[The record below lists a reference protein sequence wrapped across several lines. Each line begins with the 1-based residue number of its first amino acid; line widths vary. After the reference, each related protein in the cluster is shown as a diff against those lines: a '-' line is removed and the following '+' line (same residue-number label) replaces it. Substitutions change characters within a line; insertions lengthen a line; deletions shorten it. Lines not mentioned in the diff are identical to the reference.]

1 MADKT
6 LEKPTTYIRHAR
18 NTSHPYNR
26 SSNIQLATPPETP
39 PRQKQRPC
47 ASVKREEVKK
57 VKEGKEEQLD
67 LPLQRADATPG
78 MEEVKKVKEEKDEQL
93 DLPLQRAEFIPIMN
107 ELERQKIKLDEITEF
122 LQEQVGILRCGLC
135 EKVFRDPYALDCGH
149 VFCAKCLNNYKHSKI
164 RAPDYASEPLVCP
177 DKKCQSKILF
187 GPWVSRSLG
196 AVADLLGKE
205 LPVLRGPETYY
216 DLIWV
221 GKTEIL
227 WKLDFLKFKRTLYF
241 RRRALQKIRDYDASL
256 L

>member
-93 DLPLQRAEFIPIMN
+93 DLPLQWAEFIPIMN

-122 LQEQVGILRCGLC
+122 LQEQVGILHCGLC
-135 EKVFRDPYALDCGH
+135 EKVFRDPYALDCGTRLR
-149 VFCAKCLNNYKHSKI
+149 V
-164 RAPDYASEPLVCP
+164 RAPRMPRQE
-177 DKKCQSKILF
+177 
-187 GPWVSRSLG
+187 VSVKNIVWPMGFS
-196 AVADLLGKE
+196 VADLLGKE